1 MVTHENSDWA
11 GHSATADV
19 NDNSNVAGYSAAAV
33 VKERRVARQNLVC
46 PGVNQ

>member
-1 MVTHENSDWA
+1 MTHENSDWA

-19 NDNSNVAGYSAAAV
+19 VGDSDVAGYSAAAV
-33 VKERRVARQNLVC
+33 VNERRVARQNLVC